1 MENFNNNLNLKI
13 SENIGHISE
22 YLINRH
28 LENPNDII
36 PLFKFGDENNMELNE
51 LNNEYMFLINTD
63 NYEELGTLCRL
74 LEIPIGIITV
84 GGDDAQKVCDTLV
97 KAGVS
102 AIWNFAPV
110 HLKVPS
116 HVVLQNENMAS
127 SLAVLL
133 ALTK

>member
-1 MENFNNNLNLKI
+1 MERKI
-13 SENIGHISE
+13 KAVQYGVGKMSI
-22 YLINRH
+22 YTMRYM
-28 LENPNDII
+28 LEKGIEIVGAIDVNPEVVGKTIQGI
-36 PLFKFGDENNMELNE
+36 KV
-51 LNNEYMFLINTD
+51 Y